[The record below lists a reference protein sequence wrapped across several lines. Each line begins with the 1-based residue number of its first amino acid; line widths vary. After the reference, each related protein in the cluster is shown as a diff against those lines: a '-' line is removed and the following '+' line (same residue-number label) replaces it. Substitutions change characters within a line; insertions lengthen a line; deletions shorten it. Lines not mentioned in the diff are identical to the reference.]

1 MQINRRDVA
10 VLLSDDGR
18 EVLKLPELTLPDSAS
33 VTLEIEDT
41 EDLGL
46 WARVH
51 RGDGDHLILIR
62 WDYVLAVDF
71 PAGEPK
77 AVGLKP

>member
-10 VLLSDDGR
+10 VLLTEDGR
-18 EVLKLPELTLPDSAS
+18 QVLRLAQLSLPDSAS
-33 VTLEIEDT
+33 ITLEIEDT
-41 EDLGL
+41 DDMGL

-71 PAGEPK
+71 PAGEPR
-77 AVGLKP
+77 ALGLKP